1 MNGYGK
7 KLSTKTIIL
16 IVVAAVVV
24 VLLGAG
30 VFCFTVL
37 GNSTNIY
44 RKAITGTVDAA
55 FATVNPKTKDKTNV
69 DINIDCDVDLID
81 KEEEKNNPTIKA
93 LKETTLSINVKT
105 DNEENKSVLHL
116 KSNYGTEKL
125 FDASIFM
132 DVKESKAYIYAKD
145 LMDKYIEVGMDSVEE
160 TTETEET
167 TVKVNKKAMKVA
179 EKILKEELSK
189 VITDDMCVKSD
200 GAYVL
205 KTTSTKLVNN
215 LKSILNALSENQEF
229 LSCYENPEEIAEM
242 LKSIDKALDVDLIGE
257 YQVEVKLELSLFF
270 KFQKVSLRVWD
281 DNSIDATLVVTE
293 NLVTYDEK
301 KDNKDSLN
309 VRLETVTTKDSSN
322 MKFAINMAEVG
333 KINVTMTTKQSEV
346 KTIDALGPYEVKK
359 LNEMSFFDLMAI
371 AENFTQTKLGKLVEE
386 INEYN
391 TRGIVDLA
399 NKAVL
404 ASDVAN
410 INDQLTLAYADLK
423 LSNSSLKTFE
433 NLKSVTVNDK
443 KYAGIEAY
451 YKAIVP
457 AIDENST
464 EYNVPEGYE
473 VVFDYKAGTVVV
485 SKIEAEDTQSISI
498 PTLQQPVDEGTNKEP
513 ETTDTVENK
522 EPQKTETGNTVI
534 TIIK

>member
-16 IVVAAVVV
+16 IVVAVVT
-24 VLLGAG
+24 VLLVGAG
-30 VFCFTVL
+30 VFCFAVL

-69 DINIDCDVDLID
+69 DINIDCNVDLID

-93 LKETTLSINVKT
+93 INETTISINAQT
-105 DNEENKSVLHL
+105 DNEANKSVLHL

-145 LMDKYIEVGMDSVEE
+145 LIENYIEVGMTSAEE
-160 TTETEET
+160 GTETEET

-179 EKILKEELSK
+179 EKILKEELAK
-189 VITDDMCVKSD
+189 VITEDMCVKSD

-205 KTTSTKLVNN
+205 RTTSIKLANN
-215 LKSILNALSENQEF
+215 LKGILSSLSKNQEF
-229 LSCYENPEEIAEM
+229 LSCYENPEEITEM
-242 LKSIDKALDVDLIGE
+242 LESINKALDVEIMDE

-270 KFQKVSLRVWD
+270 KFQKASLRVWD
-281 DNSIDATLVVTE
+281 DKSIDATLVVTE

-301 KDNKDSLN
+301 KDNKDTLN

-322 MKFAINMAEVG
+322 MNFAINMADLG
-333 KINVTMTTKQSEV
+333 KFNVTMTAKQSEI
-346 KTIDALGPYEVKK
+346 KTIDVLGPYEVKK
-359 LNEMSFFDLMAI
+359 LDEMSFFDLMTI
-371 AENFTQTKLGKLVEE
+371 AENFTQTKLGKIVEE

-391 TRGIVDLA
+391 TRGIIDLA
-399 NKAVL
+399 NKAVI

-423 LSNSSLKTFE
+423 VSNSSLKTFE
-433 NLKSVTVNDK
+433 NLKSITVNNK

-473 VVFDYKAGTVVV
+473 VVFDYKAGSVVV
-485 SKIEAEDTQSISI
+485 SEKETEDKQNISI
-498 PTLQQPVDEGTNKEP
+498 PTLQQPIDEGTNKEP
-513 ETTDTVENK
+513 ETTETVENK